1 MFAALKSGADSFPL
15 PWGSQLVLGPLRHFK
30 QALDPATGTRRF
42 AFLDALKPEM
52 PGVLLLLLALDPQLV
67 LGHDLT

>member
-1 MFAALKSGADSFPL
+1 M